1 MIGSVV
7 GGGGLIGSGLIRRS
21 AETEDLELERAKIDW
36 KASSPEASRKV
47 PFIDQFRLSE
57 GAPWVVVW
65 SAGIPN
71 IQAANQEISSGSE
84 TFQGFL
90 RGLESEQFH
99 RNQGVV
105 VYISSLGGIYDQAV
119 TQDLDEWSFPPPQNS
134 YGQQKLKDELAL
146 RESVERLG
154 YRGLSVRVPA
164 VFGPSPNYRKN
175 PGLINA
181 LCMSTV
187 NRRPVNLFVPL
198 ETRRPYVF
206 VDDLADFLLRL
217 IRYTSLLPDGAFHLK
232 NLLPHRDWSVAG
244 LVGEFRNATR
254 KYPPVRWGKASVEY
268 PHGAPLEQIK
278 SVELKSMEF
287 VERTSLRL
295 GIWKTYQGFLWQQR
309 DGLLSGNH
317 V

>member
-7 GGGGLIGSGLIRRS
+7 GGGGLIGSGLIRRA
-21 AETEDLELERAKIDW
+21 AETEDLELERAKVDW
-36 KASSPEASRKV
+36 KAGTPKDSRKV
-47 PFIDQFRLSE
+47 PLVEQFRFFE

-84 TFQGFL
+84 TFQDFL
-90 RGLESEQFH
+90 HGLELEQS
-99 RNQGVV
+99 RGNQGLV

-119 TQDLDEWSFPPPQNS
+119 KQDLDEWSFPPPQNP

-164 VFGPSPNYRKN
+164 VFGPSPNHRKT

-187 NRRPVNLFVPL
+187 NRMPVNLFVPL

-217 IRYTSLLPDGAFHLK
+217 IRYASALPDGSFHVK
-232 NLLPHRDWSVAG
+232 NLLPGRDWTVAG
-244 LVGEFRNATR
+244 VVGEFRNATR
-254 KYPPVRWGKASVEY
+254 KYPPVRWGKASTGY
-268 PHGAPLEQIK
+268 PQGASLEQIK

-295 GIWKTYQGFLWQQR
+295 GIWKTHQGFLWQQR
-309 DGLLSGNH
+309 AGLLSGNH